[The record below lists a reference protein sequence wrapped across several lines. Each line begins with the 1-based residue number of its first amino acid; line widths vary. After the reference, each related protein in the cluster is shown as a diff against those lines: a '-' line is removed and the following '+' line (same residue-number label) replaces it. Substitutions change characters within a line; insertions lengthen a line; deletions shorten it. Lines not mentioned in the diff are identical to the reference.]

1 MELLEEFDDSEF
13 TNAPLDGDDDELVPP
28 FAGLDEVPPFAGQEE
43 EEAPV
48 EDAPWER
55 LESLPLD
62 DEPERERLDSLPL
75 TETLLPQFVHT
86 AANSYTSQFA
96 FVVPSVAMSS
106 VPLQHRQPHSVAAS
120 AIMNMPC
127 GQSLAA
133 AAAHRS
139 TDAYTP
145 RFDP

>member
-13 TNAPLDGDDDELVPP
+13 TDAPLDGDDELVPP
-28 FAGLDEVPPFAGQEE
+28 FAGLDEVPPFAGQEEE

-75 TETLLPQFVHT
+75 EEEPPLPL
-86 AANSYTSQFA
+86 
-96 FVVPSVAMSS
+96 PLDPLRELPDPE
-106 VPLQHRQPHSVAAS
+106 VPLEEEPPV
-120 AIMNMPC
+120 PDEE
-127 GQSLAA
+127 L
-133 AAAHRS
+133 
-139 TDAYTP
+139 
-145 RFDP
+145 